1 MMLSSVSITIVNC
14 KAVTAVFITVSILSH
29 QYDGFNWNFHFDTKV
44 KQVYHYSAFYF
55 DLKVNI

>member
-1 MMLSSVSITIVNC
+1 MMLSSVSITIV
-14 KAVTAVFITVSILSH
+14 TVKRSLLFLLQFPFCLISMTVLI
-29 QYDGFNWNFHFDTKV
+29 GTVHFDTKV